1 MQELRTAT
9 DFALRATKIT
19 ARSLGKAM
27 STMVVQEHHLWLNLA
42 EMKDVDKAR
51 FLDAPISQG
60 GLFGDTVEGFAQQF
74 SAVQQQTEAIQHI
87 LPRRDAPSTAAP
99 GARPQSARRRGR
111 PPASS
116 RAAPPQAEST
126 HRPVRRASRRRA
138 APPASQPG
146 PKLSRKSTKRP
157 WRGQPGDVGVCSF
170 SGDGE
175 NSAAPSPGGGPGGE
189 SSVSFCF
196 CSATFSKKEQFP
208 FPPGSQVHGTTVC
221 DTLPP
226 HSRPRPILPVAKRVR
241 FGDDI
246 PPNAP
251 LASPVRDPGSSVRM
265 PQNAP
270 PSVPSTP
277 TPFRCTTTGTSIV
290 PLEPL
295 AQRLEAWL
303 TLPSLSRWLTRSIR
317 LGYAIQFA
325 RRPPKFNG
333 VLETSVAVRNAPV
346 LREEIAVLL
355 AKDAIEP
362 VPPAEMRQ
370 GFYSPYFIV
379 PKKGGGL
386 RPILDLRVLNRAL
399 HKLPFKMLTHRRM
412 IKCIQPQD
420 WFAAIDLKDAYFHV
434 SILPRH
440 RPFLRF
446 AFEGRAWQYRVLP
459 FGLSLSPRVFTKVV
473 EGALTPLREVGVRI
487 LNYLDDWLILA
498 QSREQLGDHRDL
510 VLRHLSQLE
519 LRVNWEKS
527 KLSPVQRIS
536 FLGVEL
542 DSVSMT
548 ARLTEERAQA
558 VLKCLSSFRGRNV
571 VPLKQFQ
578 RLLGHMAS
586 AAAVTPLGLLH
597 MRPLQHWLHSRV
609 PRWAWR
615 RGTLRVGISQQCRRS
630 LSPWT
635 DLAFLTG
642 RGAPRTSVPAYCCHN
657 RCLQHGLG
665 RYMQRAGSLGALDRA
680 PTALAHQLPGAVG
693 SAFSLAAVPATAV
706 GQARA
711 SPHGQ
716 HCGGLVYQPAGGYTI
731 TPHVTARPPSPPL
744 ESHAVQVTACCS
756 HPGAA
761 QSCGRRALTT
771 AHVPRRVATPSPLS
785 RWTQSSWSS
794 CLLRQRSW
802 PRSLPSNGSGTSRR
816 FQ

>member
-1 MQELRTAT
+1 M
-9 DFALRATKIT
+9 
-19 ARSLGKAM
+19 
-27 STMVVQEHHLWLNLA
+27 
-42 EMKDVDKAR
+42 
-51 FLDAPISQG
+51 
-60 GLFGDTVEGFAQQF
+60 
-74 SAVQQQTEAIQHI
+74 
-87 LPRRDAPSTAAP
+87 
-99 GARPQSARRRGR
+99 
-111 PPASS
+111 
-116 RAAPPQAEST
+116 
-126 HRPVRRASRRRA
+126 
-138 APPASQPG
+138 
-146 PKLSRKSTKRP
+146 
-157 WRGQPGDVGVCSF
+157 
-170 SGDGE
+170 
-175 NSAAPSPGGGPGGE
+175 
-189 SSVSFCF
+189 
-196 CSATFSKKEQFP
+196 
-208 FPPGSQVHGTTVC
+208 
-221 DTLPP
+221 
-226 HSRPRPILPVAKRVR
+226 
-241 FGDDI
+241 
-246 PPNAP
+246 
-251 LASPVRDPGSSVRM
+251 
-265 PQNAP
+265 
-270 PSVPSTP
+270 
-277 TPFRCTTTGTSIV
+277 

-303 TLPSLSRWLTRSIR
+303 TLPSLSRWLTRTIR

-510 VLRHLSQLE
+510 VLRHLSQLG

-558 VLKCLSSFRGRNV
+558 VLNCLSSFRGRNV
-571 VPLKQFQ
+571 VPLKHFQ
-578 RLLGHMAS
+578 RLLGQMAS

-630 LSPWT
+630 LGTRDRPCLS
-635 DLAFLTG
+635 TG

-665 RYMQRAGSLGALDRA
+665 RYMQRAGNLGALDRA

-693 SAFSLAAVPATAV
+693 SEFSLAAVPATAV

-711 SPHGQ
+711 SLHGQ

-771 AHVPRRVATPSPLS
+771 AHVPQRVATPSRDDPADLESIRGSSGRPVCLPQVLPLPAVLLPDRGPPRHRRTGTQLASGLTQVCVSPSEPTCTDTVQAQGGRGAGPAGCAPLDHPDQVS
-785 RWTQSSWSS
+785 RTHFPRDSTSLAHSSEEGPPFSGARHHVAPASRSMEPPCVAPGRDAADLSGLPPAVVETIIQARALVEGTETLCPHATILNHRWLPGTRLGSS
-794 CLLRQRSW
+794 A
-802 PRSLPSNGSGTSRR
+802 
-816 FQ
+816 